1 VLDRN
6 KLLKSIQQVAD
17 DIFLDLSQECKRAQ
31 EVWEQIVAD
40 PTFLLKVK
48 KVEAPWP
55 VPFWSEPLD
64 KTYPIAHPLN
74 AYHVISVDGSQIYP
88 DRHQGVSC
96 YLLNV
101 GSVALHYGI
110 PQDFP
115 SIQIGTGG
123 TNGVGIKP
131 VFLASE
137 PYVFTSCPTGALRE
151 PQGARV
157 PGHIADTNAE
167 IVNCHRQELELQAG
181 YALGLKVKQEIKDS
195 APLVLLYDGSL
206 IFWHLDAQDVAL
218 RERFLSRYLSLLHQ
232 LHKERITT
240 ASYIS
245 LTKSRELLNLVR
257 LQLCDFDPSKT
268 QAFQVVEGVVDAVIV
283 KSFLPEYHRT
293 IVFQNNARISEFYP
307 DQLRPHFFYLNV
319 GDEIGRVE
327 IPAWVAQDPELV
339 NSVAQIVL
347 DQCIK
352 GRGYPVVIA
361 EAHEQAVVKG
371 PDREFFYHVLH
382 KLGMEKKHQWKMS
395 QKVIKK
401 RGIGI

>member
-1 VLDRN
+1 MLDRT
-6 KLLKSIQQVAD
+6 KLLKSIQHVAD
-17 DIFLDLSQECKRAQ
+17 DIFLDLSKECKLAQ
-31 EVWEQIVAD
+31 EVWEEIVSD

-48 KVEAPWP
+48 QVEAPWP

-64 KTYPIAHPLN
+64 TTYPISYPLS
-74 AYHVISVDGSQIYP
+74 AYHVLSVDGSQIYP

-101 GSVALHYGI
+101 GSVALHYSSMQSSHQGR
-110 PQDFP
+110 
-115 SIQIGTGG
+115 
-123 TNGVGIKP
+123 VY
-131 VFLASE
+131 LASE
-137 PYVFTSCPTGALRE
+137 PYVFTA
-151 PQGARV
+151 QGNKGDENVAS
-157 PGHIADTNAE
+157 DSSAE
-167 IVNCHRQELELQAG
+167 IVNCHRQELELEAG
-181 YALGLKVKQEIKDS
+181 YALGLKIKQEVKDS
-195 APLVLLYDGSL
+195 APLALIYDGSL
-206 IFWHLDAQDVAL
+206 IFWHLDAQDISL

-245 LTKSRELLNLVR
+245 LTKSRELINLVR
-257 LQLCDFDPSKT
+257 LHLCDFDPTKT
-268 QAFQVVEGVVDAVIV
+268 QTYQMVEGIVDAVIV
-283 KSFLPEYHRT
+283 QSFLPPYHRT

-307 DQLRPHFFYLNV
+307 DQLRPHFFYINV

-327 IPAWVAQDPELV
+327 IPAWVAHEPSLV
-339 NSVAQIVL
+339 DEVAQIVL

-382 KLGMEKKHQWKMS
+382 KIGLEKKHRWKAS

>member
-1 VLDRN
+1 MLDRT
-6 KLLKSIQQVAD
+6 KLLRELEHVAD
-17 DIFLDLSQECKRAQ
+17 SLFLDLSQECKLAQ
-31 EVWEQIVAD
+31 EVWERIVAD

-48 KVEAPWP
+48 RVEAPWP

-64 KTYPIAHPLN
+64 KTYPIKHPLL

-101 GSVALHYGI
+101 GSVVLHY
-110 PQDFP
+110 
-115 SIQIGTGG
+115 SYTG
-123 TNGVGIKP
+123 KP
-131 VFLASE
+131 VYLESA
-137 PYVFTSCPTGALRE
+137 PYVFTTCEVGGNANQPNE
-151 PQGARV
+151 
-157 PGHIADTNAE
+157 TNPE

-181 YALGLKVKQEIKDS
+181 YALGLKVKQEVKDE

-206 IFWHLDAQDVAL
+206 IFWHLDAQDVVL
-218 RERFLSRYLSLLHQ
+218 RERFLFRYLDLLTQ
-232 LHKERITT
+232 LHRERITT

-245 LTKSRELLNLVR
+245 MTRSRELINLVR
-257 LQLCDFDPSKT
+257 LQLCNFDPAKT
-268 QAFQVVEGVVDAVIV
+268 EAYQAVEGVVDALIV
-283 KSFLPEYHRT
+283 KNFLPEYHRT
-293 IVFQNNARISEFYP
+293 IVFQNNARISEYYP
-307 DQLRPHFFYLNV
+307 DQLRPHFFYINV
-319 GDEIGRVE
+319 GNEIGRVE

-339 NSVAQIVL
+339 DAVAQVVL

-382 KLGMEKKHQWKMS
+382 KLGLEKKHQWRMS

>member
-1 VLDRN
+1 VLDRT
-6 KLLKSIQQVAD
+6 KLLRSIQHVVD
-17 DIFLDLSQECKRAQ
+17 DIFLDLSQECKKAQ
-31 EVWEQIVAD
+31 EVWEEIVSD
-40 PTFLLKVK
+40 PTFLLKAK
-48 KVEAPWP
+48 QVEAPWP
-55 VPFWSEPLD
+55 VPYWDEALD
-64 KTYPIAHPLN
+64 KTYPIALPMP

-101 GSVALHYGI
+101 GSVALHYG
-110 PQDFP
+110 
-115 SIQIGTGG
+115 STG
-123 TNGVGIKP
+123 KP

-137 PYVFTSCPTGALRE
+137 PYVYTSCDTGG
-151 PQGARV
+151 GASQ
-157 PGHIADTNAE
+157 PGDSSAE
-167 IVNCHRQELELQAG
+167 IVNCHRQELELEAG

-195 APLVLLYDGSL
+195 APLALVYDGSL

-245 LTKSRELLNLVR
+245 LTKSRELINLVR
-257 LQLCDFDPSKT
+257 LHLCDFDPSKT
-268 QAFQVVEGVVDAVIV
+268 QAYQVVEGVVDAVIV
-283 KSFLPEYHRT
+283 KSFLPEHHRT

-307 DQLRPHFFYLNV
+307 DQLRPHFFYINV

-327 IPAWVAQDPELV
+327 IPAWVAQEPGLV
-339 NSVAQIVL
+339 DTVAQIIL

-382 KLGMEKKHQWKMS
+382 KIGLEKKHQWRMS